1 MTLRWVTAGVVGAA
15 LLGVYLSWTAWV
27 LPVGLTAL
35 AAGVLLRV
43 LKKFAPARWVL
54 WGAGIALLWLTV
66 YGAMVR
72 APAQALE
79 SRTVPIQGEVLQWP
93 EETLYGARLY
103 LKAGEPGGKPV
114 KALFYGERDLLSL
127 RPGDRIETVAECSPA
142 NRIQGEETFYYAG
155 QGYFLQMKPRDEI
168 TVLPRRGS
176 PSAPASPFWRAPL
189 WIKLTVS
196 TPSRRRAFS
205 APCSWGTSLGWRTS
219 TKTTSTGWA
228 WATWW

>member
-27 LPVGLTAL
+27 LPVGLAAL

-54 WGAGIALLWLTV
+54 LGAGIALLWLTV

-93 EETLYGARLY
+93 EETLYG
-103 LKAGEPGGKPV
+103 
-114 KALFYGERDLLSL
+114 
-127 RPGDRIETVAECSPA
+127 
-142 NRIQGEETFYYAG
+142 
-155 QGYFLQMKPRDEI
+155 
-168 TVLPRRGS
+168 
-176 PSAPASPFWRAPL
+176 
-189 WIKLTVS
+189 
-196 TPSRRRAFS
+196 
-205 APCSWGTSLGWRTS
+205 
-219 TKTTSTGWA
+219 
-228 WATWW
+228 